1 MAVPWQ
7 SNTTIASNG
16 FAPYRALRPIDHNT
30 PAPTDTHGFGNGDL
44 NVINELRIPQW
55 FKQHIAKPHS
65 HQVLNRFFAQ
75 IVINAINLI
84 FAEMFGQGCVQGT
97 RGFQI
102 LAKGFF
108 NNDAAVTLRDI
119 MIMQAFGQI
128 PK

>member
-1 MAVPWQ
+1 MVLHH
-7 SNTTIASNG
+7 IAHRTRLIII
-16 FAPYRALRPIDHNT
+16 P
-30 PAPTDTHGFGNGDL
+30 PAPTDTNGFGNGDL
-44 NVINELRIPQW
+44 NVINELRIPQR
-55 FKQHIAKPHS
+55 FKQHVAKPHS
-65 HQVLNRFFAQ
+65 HQVLNCFFAQ

>member
-1 MAVPWQ
+1 MVLHH
-7 SNTTIASNG
+7 IAH
-16 FAPYRALRPIDHNT
+16 RARLIIIP

-65 HQVLNRFFAQ
+65 DQVLNRFFAQ
-75 IVINAINLI
+75 IVINTINLI
-84 FAEMFGQGCVQGT
+84 FAEMFGQGRVQRT

-108 NNDAAVTLRDI
+108 NNDAAITLCNI